1 MTCKTTDACCM
12 RTAPTWL
19 RALPDTAPVLRR
31 PQDCTTNSSLTHCPE
46 VMLLRAIRSTMT
58 IRTYAGRP
66 PRERCS
72 APQFTWR
79 GVLACSA

>member
-1 MTCKTTDACCM
+1 MTCKTTDACRLRM
-12 RTAPTWL
+12 APTWL
-19 RALPDTAPVLRR
+19 RALPDAAPVLRR
-31 PQDCTTNSSLTHCPE
+31 PQDGSAYSSITHCPE
-46 VMLLRAIRSTMT
+46 AMLLRAIRTTMT

-66 PRERCS
+66 PRERRS